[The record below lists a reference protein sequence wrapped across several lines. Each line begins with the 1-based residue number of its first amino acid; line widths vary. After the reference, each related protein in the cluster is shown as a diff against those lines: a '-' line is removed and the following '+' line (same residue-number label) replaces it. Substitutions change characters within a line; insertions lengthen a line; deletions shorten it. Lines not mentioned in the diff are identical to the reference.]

1 MQLIVNIKDENL
13 ARKIIKLLNIFQDEG
28 IEIIKK
34 EESQKEWS
42 DEYVQEHWREIG
54 MNTHSADIDD
64 DEYLYEAAWEYFSEK
79 HSD

>member
-64 DEYLYEAAWEYFSEK
+64 DECLYEAAWEYYSEK